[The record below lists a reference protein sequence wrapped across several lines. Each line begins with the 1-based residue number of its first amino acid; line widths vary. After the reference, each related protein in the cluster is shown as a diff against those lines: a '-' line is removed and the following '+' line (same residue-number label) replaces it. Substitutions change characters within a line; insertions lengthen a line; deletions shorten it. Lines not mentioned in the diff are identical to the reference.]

1 MLFKKRELKAN
12 AKEVLPNLALQSS
25 GNVAKK
31 ISDVRSV
38 KGLINKNV
46 VPIIHKASD
55 DRERRLEKFTA
66 LAQTKLFKNSK
77 YRNLDEVTTECAVP
91 IAERIASRWQA
102 IQWIQRDVIKERDWD
117 KRKLH
122 PLWDIY
128 YRADSRFPYY
138 DTREML
144 SALYTLV
151 NMYYKNI
158 SHKDIHKFIYDNFGY
173 FKSWVE
179 ISSYG
184 TKSCEEITDYVY
196 KNSIE
201 NTQKLNEIYHKVLTL
216 SLDDYEISVGD
227 ALQIVLYKYVE
238 QNNPMAS
245 RHMNYTDMMFI
256 HSDLK
261 SLAYCINNAQ
271 RVLERKR
278 NYKLTRDN
286 VRNVIKKLSYG
297 NYLTNNEYI
306 KRQVDDKYNQVS
318 VGMPSQDK
326 NNLFED
332 IADEDAYKYTRDYW
346 NNLEQKEEETAD
358 GLEAPEMILP
368 TWLDDN
374 TSNRILEEANENFRS
389 NLFRSGWGD
398 ALHGK
403 SRLRK
408 FVPNRRDKVAE
419 MKLHKQSSDVGVKPS
434 RVHRII
440 TDKKVFTRRKKVA
453 GGSMLIDCS
462 GSMGWSDEE
471 VREIV
476 RILPASSIAGYVG
489 YSTEREG
496 YNGDIRIIAKEGK
509 YDDNAIPLLN
519 QYGANNIDLEAIEW
533 LSKQD
538 EPRVWVTDQ
547 QVVGVDKNGNPTS
560 GMPSKRRADII
571 RLMKRYNII
580 PIESYDLVK
589 EFATQYASHVG

>member
-1 MLFKKRELKAN
+1 MLFKKRELKAH

-55 DRERRLEKFTA
+55 ERERRLEKFTA
-66 LAQTKLFKNSK
+66 LAQAKLFKNSK
-77 YRNLDEVTTECAVP
+77 YRNFDKVTNEYAVP
-91 IAERIASRWQA
+91 IAERLASRWQA
-102 IQWIQRDVIKERDWD
+102 IHWIQRDVIKERNWE
-117 KRKLH
+117 KRQLH

-128 YRADSRFPYY
+128 YNSNFRFPYY
-138 DTREML
+138 ESREML

-158 SHKDIHKFIYDNFGY
+158 PHKDIHKYIYENFGY
-173 FKSWVE
+173 FQSWVE
-179 ISSYG
+179 QSYYG
-184 TKSCEEITDYVY
+184 TKSCDYITDYVY

-216 SLDDYEISVGD
+216 SLDDYGVSIGD

-238 QNNPMAS
+238 QNNPLAS

-261 SLAYCINNAQ
+261 SLAMCINNAFN
-271 RVLERKR
+271 VLDRKR
-278 NYKLTRDN
+278 NRKLTRDN
-286 VRNVIKKLSYG
+286 VRNVIKKISYG
-297 NYLTNNEYI
+297 NFLANNEHI
-306 KRQVDDKYNQVS
+306 KRQVDAKYNQVTK
-318 VGMPSQDK
+318 GMPSQDK
-326 NNLFED
+326 TNLFED
-332 IADEDAYKYTRDYW
+332 IADEDASKYSRDYW
-346 NNLEQKEEETAD
+346 NNLEKKEKDEDVE
-358 GLEAPEMILP
+358 LPEMLLP
-368 TWLDDN
+368 SWLDD
-374 TSNRILEEANENFRS
+374 SISQKILEEANENFKD
-389 NLFRSGWGD
+389 NLFRSGWGN
-398 ALHGK
+398 AFHGK
-403 SRLRK
+403 ARLRK

-419 MKLHKQSSDVGVKPS
+419 MKLHKQSSDIGVKPS
-434 RVHRII
+434 KVHRII

-462 GSMGWSDEE
+462 GSMGWSDDE

-489 YSTEREG
+489 YSTELEG

-509 YDDNAIPLLN
+509 YDDTAIDELGK
-519 QYGANNIDLEAIEW
+519 YGANNIDLEALEW

-547 QVVGVDKNGNPTS
+547 QVIGVDSNGNPTS
-560 GMPSKRRADII
+560 GMPSERRAEII
-571 RLMKRYNII
+571 RIMKRYNII
-580 PIESYDLVK
+580 PIEDYDLVK
-589 EFATQYASHVG
+589 EFATQYSSHIG